1 MKCLKGMKKSLNE
14 FYASNETPD
23 RSIIWVGLGFLVFAI
38 IMLVVFI
45 GNLDRHVL
53 GTEILSIYL
62 ILLFFEMPMLMIST
76 YFFQKKSSANCFRTI
91 KYAAFCFSVV
101 IFCITLIPVAV
112 FLFVL
117 DKLKFKNIYSYIN
130 LYGGATVI
138 SLFINILFGTIL
150 WNGLI
155 KLDWLEPLPIV
166 SLGIFTLNYFVMKF
180 IGFIYFKFKISGY
193 EKKAKKNKEQQE
205 LWISLANST
214 SADRIHYQKELYV
227 LNFAIISFGTLVL
240 YCFNLKYLF
249 NGIDPKFV
257 DHLKSSILYGFA
269 LYTAFDRLYDKWKKT
284 FDDKREIKELKF
296 EIETLHNGYCEI
308 SERLHHKESNT
319 QIHYKCQQQKGI
331 NTQKESKRTPKT
343 KNRKKQR

>member
-62 ILLFFEMPMLMIST
+62 IVLFFEMPMLMIST
-76 YFFQKKSSANCFRTI
+76 YFFQKKSSANSFRTI
-91 KYAAFCFSVV
+91 KYTSFCFSVV

-117 DKLKFKNIYSYIN
+117 DKLKFRNIYSYIN

-138 SLFINILFGTIL
+138 SLFINILFGAIL

-155 KLDWLEPLPIV
+155 KLNWLEPLPIV
-166 SLGIFTLNYFVMKF
+166 SLGIFTLNYIVMKF

-193 EKKAKKNKEQQE
+193 EKKAKK
-205 LWISLANST
+205 I
-214 SADRIHYQKELYV
+214 
-227 LNFAIISFGTLVL
+227 
-240 YCFNLKYLF
+240 
-249 NGIDPKFV
+249 
-257 DHLKSSILYGFA
+257 KSSKNYGYH
-269 LYTAFDRLYDKWKKT
+269 L
-284 FDDKREIKELKF
+284 
-296 EIETLHNGYCEI
+296 
-308 SERLHHKESNT
+308 
-319 QIHYKCQQQKGI
+319 
-331 NTQKESKRTPKT
+331 
-343 KNRKKQR
+343 